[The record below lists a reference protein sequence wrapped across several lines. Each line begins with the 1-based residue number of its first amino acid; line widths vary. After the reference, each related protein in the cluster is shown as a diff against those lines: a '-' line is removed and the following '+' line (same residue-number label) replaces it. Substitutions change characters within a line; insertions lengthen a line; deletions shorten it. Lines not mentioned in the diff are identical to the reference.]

1 MQLLLLVAA
10 HFQVHGKVLAF
21 ESAQGQGESMVSF
34 KEQAAAQKALDDRC
48 EGFWRPHVLSTSW
61 LKESND
67 SAPAESVAESEAAD
81 SSKVGEEKDAEQDE
95 IDELTADVDLDDDF
109 DGDLDFSETNEFGS
123 SAVMY
128 LCAAIVRLRQHF
140 CLMMRR
146 LSSLSWLVPG

>member
-1 MQLLLLVAA
+1 M
-10 HFQVHGKVLAF
+10 
-21 ESAQGQGESMVSF
+21 
-34 KEQAAAQKALDDRC
+34 
-48 EGFWRPHVLSTSW
+48 LSTSW

-95 IDELTADVDLDDDF
+95 IDELTADIDVDVDDDF

-128 LCAAIVRLRQHF
+128 LCAAIVHVRLCSHF
-140 CLMMRR
+140 CLLMCG
-146 LSSLSWLVPG
+146 LNQH